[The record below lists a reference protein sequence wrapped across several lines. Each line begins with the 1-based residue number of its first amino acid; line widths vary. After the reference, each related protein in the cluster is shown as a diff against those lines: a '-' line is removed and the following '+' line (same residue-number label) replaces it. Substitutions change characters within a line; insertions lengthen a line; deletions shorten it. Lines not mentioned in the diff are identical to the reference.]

1 MSVTLWRWALGT
13 CMLLVLVLSL
23 LPPSPQLPTTGWDK
37 SNHVLAFAVLAF
49 LSEHCRPRHNLV
61 ALAGLLAYG
70 GLIEVLQSST
80 PYRAGDSVD
89 LFADAVGLAIGVA
102 LAKLAFRCLPR

>member
-37 SNHVLAFAVLAF
+37 SNHVLAFAVLLHF
-49 LSEHCRPRHNLV
+49 SR
-61 ALAGLLAYG
+61 
-70 GLIEVLQSST
+70 ST
-80 PYRAGDSVD
+80 A
-89 LFADAVGLAIGVA
+89 GLAITSSHSQDCSRTVA
-102 LAKLAFRCLPR
+102 